1 MATVKMEKSSRIQVY
16 FGKYVAVLDI
26 RPERGLLDFG
36 LSNQMDYL
44 RVEQEEPGE
53 GLKGYDHLNPSSQA
67 EPGTLDLCH
76 PQMFRI
82 SFHILISKFQ
92 YNFTT

>member
-1 MATVKMEKSSRIQVY
+1 MAEAGMAIVKMEKSSWIQVY

-44 RVEQEEPGE
+44 RAEQEEPGE
-53 GLKGYDHLNPSSQA
+53 GLKGYAPQPFKPSRTRYIGPMPPSNVS
-67 EPGTLDLCH
+67 H
-76 PQMFRI
+76 
-82 SFHILISKFQ
+82 LISYPYF
-92 YNFTT
+92 